1 MNSIKRVLSLA
12 ALASATLILSAC
24 ERPPVESVQNGFR
37 GTGMASVYN
46 PRTLAAEAE
55 KNAVPASIPASA
67 DGPKAGAVYKNVK
80 VLGNLSVAQFTNF
93 MVAMTSW
100 V

>member
-37 GTGMASVYN
+37 GTGMAYVYS
-46 PRTLAAEAE
+46 PRLWRLKQKRMRCLPRFQLPLMDLKQER
-55 KNAVPASIPASA
+55 SIKMS
-67 DGPKAGAVYKNVK
+67 KC
-80 VLGNLSVAQFTNF
+80 
-93 MVAMTSW
+93 
-100 V
+100 